1 MASLQELIA
10 SFRSGE
16 LKLPAMF
23 DALTARG
30 AVSPEE
36 HARDTAW
43 LERLRDEEG
52 FDPQIVRALLAKLA
66 SMQPAQASPA
76 ADEEPDPET
85 TRVLGIGPFAAT
97 GDATRVAPVPSPQ
110 DDGTLVR
117 PRPAAADADES
128 ATVVQPASRPMQTQG
143 TVGSDSS
150 LNASTWQRVA
160 GESGGE
166 YATVG
171 MLLKGRFLL
180 ERELGRGGM
189 GVVYLARDERKVEA
203 RDRDPYVAVKVLNDE
218 FRRHPDSLIALQ
230 REARRSQQLAH
241 DNIVRVYDFDKDGT
255 IVFMT
260 MEYID
265 GNSLKTLIR
274 EEAFDGMPLAKAR
287 PLIEGMAW
295 ALKRAHTAGVVH
307 SDFKPGNVMV
317 TRDGVPKVFDFGIA
331 RAGKFVETAGEETV
345 FDAGT
350 LGALTPAYA
359 SLEML
364 RGGEPQP
371 TDDIYALGCV
381 AYELLTGKHPFDK
394 VSAEVALKEGRK
406 PPRVPGLTKRQNKTL
421 ADAVAFHAE
430 QRLHNVLELIEG
442 LRNVTWRERSRP
454 LMGYGAVAAIVLAAA
469 GYGASRYVGMQRVS
483 SVVDRFAPG
492 NPQHYANEDQAYQAL
507 VALGDDESPVVV
519 KYSSVITQFLLGR
532 LDAYWNPERKRFD
545 YAGVQHV
552 FQVRDKLKLFS
563 PQLDVRRSA
572 IDQQRNGLLNTL
584 DTRLS
589 DRTAAGA
596 LFEDQPDNVVETL
609 AAIRAIDPHSALL
622 DNPEL
627 ELKYD
632 IAIGQ
637 SLDAGRLDEARQRL
651 ALATRLFPQSK
662 RLQQRAAQLAT
673 QQQATAA
680 SGAVLAQHTVP
691 EARQALQRLAAAP
704 SLAPEWQAEVD
715 GNLRVLQADHSPAT
729 QQLLQ
734 KLANVIGA
742 QAAEANTPA
751 QVQRAAALVALG
763 LQHVPAS
770 KPLLAQRD
778 RLAALKAQAQAQLAA
793 ESSAAEVD
801 SRINSMK
808 RAVAA
813 HDIGK
818 AEESLAR
825 IRTLQ
830 PDNPFLKRDGPQLL
844 AEAYLGEARSLIED
858 GKYRLA
864 ADTLGKGLQ
873 TLGPRSDLRN
883 AHGRAVF
890 VADVMRVRGK
900 SMGADDIQRL
910 RERLAVLDKSD
921 PQGLDALQK
930 TLKVR
935 GALPEGSFAK
945 LLDGLKPSV
954 ATAQPAPKLPAT
966 SAAPTPPA
974 PAGETPTLSPR
985 TSAPVAAAPTPA
997 APTMAPATPTAPSDP
1012 CARSGLAGRGRVC
1025 ADRIGSGFGPAL
1037 VVVPAGAGKAFAM
1050 SRSEITTHDFNQF
1063 CSATH
1068 QCTAKGGS
1076 GSLPVDDIDLAQ
1088 AKAYTAWLT
1097 QVTGYTYRL
1106 PTDAEWLHAAKAG
1119 QDWNQAPDSNCIPPS
1134 AGADGGVGG
1143 PIAARGRQPNPW
1155 GLVNMTGNV
1164 WEWVVSGGQVMVRG
1178 GSYNNYWSECTVATH
1193 RDDNGSAQKD
1203 VGFRVLRELK

>member
-421 ADAVAFHAE
+421 TDAVAFHAE

-454 LMGYGAVAAIVLAAA
+454 LMGYGAVAAIVLALA

-532 LDAYWNPERKRFD
+532 LDAYWNPEHKRFD

-627 ELKYD
+627 ELTYD

-651 ALATRLFPQSK
+651 ALATRLFPHSK

-680 SGAVLAQHTVP
+680 SGAALAQHTVP

-801 SRINSMK
+801 SLINSMK

-883 AHGRAVF
+883 AHARAVF

-1025 ADRIGSGFGPAL
+1025 ADRIGSGIGPAL

>member
-10 SFRSGE
+10 SFRSGQI
-16 LKLPAMF
+16 KLPAVF
-23 DALTARG
+23 DALTARR

-36 HARDTAW
+36 HARDAAW
-43 LERLRDEEG
+43 LEHLRDEEG
-52 FDPQIVRALLAKLA
+52 FAPRIARALLAKLA
-66 SMQPAQASPA
+66 STQPASASPVA
-76 ADEEPDPET
+76 VEDLDAET
-85 TRVLGIGPFAAT
+85 TRVLGIGPFAAA
-97 GDATRVAPVPSPQ
+97 GDATRVAPVPPTQ

-117 PRPAAADADES
+117 PRPVAGDADES
-128 ATVVQPASRPMQTQG
+128 ATVVQPASRPTPTQTQG

-265 GNSLKTLIR
+265 GTSLKTLIR

-317 TRDGVPKVFDFGIA
+317 TRAGVPKVLDFGIA

-364 RGGEPQP
+364 RGAEPQP

-406 PPRVPGLTKRQNKTL
+406 PPRVQGLTKRQNKTL
-421 ADAVAFHAE
+421 ADAVAFHGE

-454 LMGYGAVAAIVLAAA
+454 LVIYGVAAAVVLALA
-469 GYGASRYVGMQRVS
+469 GYGVSRYLGRQRVAN
-483 SVVDRFAPG
+483 VVDRFAPD
-492 NPQHYANEDQAYQAL
+492 NPQRYASEDQAYDAL
-507 VALGDDESPVVV
+507 TALGDDESPVVV
-519 KYSSVITQFLLGR
+519 KYNNVITSFLLNR
-532 LDAYWNPERKRFD
+532 LDAYWNPEHKRFD
-545 YAGVQHV
+545 YAGVRHV

-584 DTRLS
+584 DTQLG

-596 LFEDQPDNVVETL
+596 LFENQPDNVVETL
-609 AAIRAIDPHSALL
+609 AAIRAIDPHSTLL
-622 DNPEL
+622 DNAEL
-627 ELKYD
+627 KLKYD

-637 SLDAGRLDEARQRL
+637 SLDAGHLDEAKQRL

-673 QQQATAA
+673 QQQAAA
-680 SGAVLAQHTVP
+680 ATGAALVQHTVP
-691 EARQALQRLAAAP
+691 EARQALQRLATAP

-715 GNLRVLQADHSPAT
+715 GNLRVLQADHTPAT

-734 KLANVIGA
+734 TLAGA
-742 QAAEANTPA
+742 IAEQAAKANTPA

-778 RLAALKAQAQAQLAA
+778 RLAALQAQAQAQLAA

-801 SRINSMK
+801 SRINSLK
-808 RAVAA
+808 RAAAA

-830 PDNPFLKRDGPQLL
+830 PGNPFLKKDGPQLL
-844 AEAYLGEARSLIED
+844 AEAYLGEARSLVEN
-858 GKYRLA
+858 GKYKLA
-864 ADTLGKGLQ
+864 ADTLAKGVQ
-873 TLGPRSDLRN
+873 TLGQRTDLRN
-883 AHGRAVF
+883 ARARMVF
-890 VADVMRVRGK
+890 VADVMRTRGRPV
-900 SMGADDIQRL
+900 GTDDIRRL
-910 RERLAVLDKSD
+910 RERLASLDKTD
-921 PQGLDALQK
+921 RQGLDDLQD

-945 LLDGLKPSV
+945 WLDGLKPSV
-954 ATAQPAPKLPAT
+954 ATSQPASTLPAT
-966 SAAPTPPA
+966 SAAPTAPVVEKPPA
-974 PAGETPTLSPR
+974 APRAGAPT
-985 TSAPVAAAPTPA
+985 AAAPTPA
-997 APTMAPATPTAPSDP
+997 APAAAPATPIAQADP

-1025 ADRIGSGFGPAL
+1025 ADHVGSGFGPAL
-1037 VVVPAGAGKAFAM
+1037 VVIPASAGKAFAM
-1050 SRSEITTHDFNQF
+1050 SRTEITTHDFNEF

-1076 GSLPVDDIDLAQ
+1076 GNLPVDDIGLAQ

-1106 PTDAEWLHAAKAG
+1106 PTDAEWLRAAKAG

-1164 WEWVVSGGQVMVRG
+1164 WEWVISGGQVMVRG
-1178 GSYNNYWSECTVATH
+1178 GSYNNYWSECTVATQ
-1193 RDDNGSAQKD
+1193 RGDNGSAQKD